1 MRFDNQVAIITGAAT
16 GLGRAYAI
24 ALAQRGAHV
33 ALIDSEPLRKDG
45 VDGQLES
52 TLKAINQIGVESVAF
67 AIDVCDEA
75 AITDMVAAVVA
86 RWGRI
91 DVLLHNASIHQACA
105 FERITKE
112 QWQQQLDVDVTACF
126 YLTKLVWPIM
136 KQQNYGR
143 ILMSSA
149 ASGLYGNMYET
160 CFSTSKMALIGLVN
174 SLSMEG
180 GEHNICVNSI
190 VPQALTKMTEQH
202 LAPEVKELFSMSS
215 VKAVM
220 LFLSSRLAPTGQH
233 LLVAAG
239 SVSRGGFTEFSHV
252 NIKEQDCKPEKVQ
265 SLWQEIMRAAPCC
278 QHASAE
284 AQITAWAKRSAQ
296 SRRINI

>member
-33 ALIDSEPLRKDG
+33 ALIDSDVSEEEGGHLA
-45 VDGQLES
+45 S
-52 TLKAINQIGVESVAF
+52 TLEAINRIGVESAAF
-67 AIDVCDEA
+67 AIDVCDEDG
-75 AITDMVAAVVA
+75 ITDMVAMVLEK
-86 RWGRI
+86 WGRI
-91 DVLLHNASIHQACA
+91 DILIHNASIHQACA
-105 FERITKE
+105 FEHLTKA
-112 QWQQQLDVDVTACF
+112 QWQRQLDVDVNACF
-126 YLTKLVWPIM
+126 HLTKLVWPIM

-149 ASGLYGNMYET
+149 ASGLYGNMYES

-180 GEHNICVNSI
+180 VEHNICVNSI
-190 VPQALTKMTEQH
+190 VPQALTKMTEQQFS
-202 LAPEVKELFSMSS
+202 PKVKELFSMSS

-220 LFLSSRLAPTGQH
+220 LFLSSSLAPTGQH

-239 SVSRGGFTEFSHV
+239 SVSRGGFTEFTHV
-252 NIKEQDCKPEKVQ
+252 NIKEEDCKPEKVQ
-265 SLWQEIMRAAPCC
+265 SLWQEIMRAVPRC

-284 AQITAWAKRSAQ
+284 AQVTAWAKRSAQ
-296 SRRINI
+296 SRRIHI